1 MKGLVKYIRES
12 CIEQTL
18 LLLESLGTN
27 DILKEMTL
35 EEVSMS
41 EMDNIFYGEY
51 FDLNDLG
58 GMPAPEYIGGYKL
71 SKHYKMTFRNIPIA
85 VFGILSFNDLR
96 NNSRNVSSLIEF
108 YDKYEEGDDEDE
120 DGTLFG
126 LLLKWG
132 ILLYDS
138 VYNITSRQKLYT
150 NLKTFKNSN
159 NVLKMLSNMESSE
172 NYDLLDSFFKKSDA
186 DSVLKSFVGDIVKK
200 TFYVSYLHISKIAK
214 QQLDL
219 GVTSVLKAFT
229 TKFKE
234 MVMQNKIEAIMA
246 VGKDARTAKMYEKV
260 LGMKQVNQSDVSD
273 FENNIDEFPSALS
286 DWIDEELFENFVYMS
301 THSYMATH

>member
-1 MKGLVKYIRES
+1 
-12 CIEQTL
+12 
-18 LLLESLGTN
+18 
-27 DILKEMTL
+27 MTL

-138 VYNITSRQKLYT
+138 VYNITSRPKLYT

-159 NVLKMLSNMESSE
+159 NALKMLSNMESSE

-229 TKFKE
+229 ITCSERYKVFSL
-234 MVMQNKIEAIMA
+234 V
-246 VGKDARTAKMYEKV
+246 YE
-260 LGMKQVNQSDVSD
+260 
-273 FENNIDEFPSALS
+273 
-286 DWIDEELFENFVYMS
+286 
-301 THSYMATH
+301 

>member
-1 MKGLVKYIRES
+1 MKGLVKYIRQS

-51 FDLNDLG
+51 FDLNDLD

-85 VFGILSFNDLR
+85 VFGILPFNDLR
-96 NNSRNVSSLIEF
+96 NNSRNVSNLSEF
-108 YDKYEEGDDEDE
+108 YDKYEEDDDEDE
-120 DGTLFG
+120 DGTLFD

-138 VYNITSRQKLYT
+138 VYNITSRPKLYT
-150 NLKTFKNSN
+150 NLKIFKNSTN
-159 NVLKMLSNMESSE
+159 ALKMLSNMESSE
-172 NYDLLDSFFKKSDA
+172 KYDLLDSFFKK
-186 DSVLKSFVGDIVKK
+186 K
-200 TFYVSYLHISKIAK
+200 
-214 QQLDL
+214 
-219 GVTSVLKAFT
+219 
-229 TKFKE
+229 
-234 MVMQNKIEAIMA
+234 
-246 VGKDARTAKMYEKV
+246 
-260 LGMKQVNQSDVSD
+260 
-273 FENNIDEFPSALS
+273 
-286 DWIDEELFENFVYMS
+286 
-301 THSYMATH
+301 

>member
-41 EMDNIFYGEY
+41 EIDNIFYGEY

-85 VFGILSFNDLR
+85 VFGILPFNDLR
-96 NNSRNVSSLIEF
+96 NNSRNVSSLSEF
-108 YDKYEEGDDEDE
+108 YDKYEEGDDED
-120 DGTLFG
+120 DTLFG

-138 VYNITSRQKLYT
+138 VYNITSRT
-150 NLKTFKNSN
+150 
-159 NVLKMLSNMESSE
+159 
-172 NYDLLDSFFKKSDA
+172 
-186 DSVLKSFVGDIVKK
+186 
-200 TFYVSYLHISKIAK
+200 
-214 QQLDL
+214 
-219 GVTSVLKAFT
+219 
-229 TKFKE
+229 
-234 MVMQNKIEAIMA
+234 
-246 VGKDARTAKMYEKV
+246 
-260 LGMKQVNQSDVSD
+260 
-273 FENNIDEFPSALS
+273 
-286 DWIDEELFENFVYMS
+286 
-301 THSYMATH
+301 

>member
-71 SKHYKMTFRNIPIA
+71 SKHYKMAFRNIPIA
-85 VFGILSFNDLR
+85 VFGILPFNDLR
-96 NNSRNVSSLIEF
+96 NNSRNVSSLSEF
-108 YDKYEEGDDEDE
+108 YDKYEEGDDE

-150 NLKTFKNSN
+150 NLKIFKNSTN
-159 NVLKMLSNMESSE
+159 ALKILSNMESSE

-186 DSVLKSFVGDIVKK
+186 DYVLKSFVGDIVKK

-260 LGMKQVNQSDVSD
+260 LGMKQVNQSDLAD
-273 FENNIDEFPSALS
+273 FENKIDEFPSALS
-286 DWIDEELFENFVYMS
+286 QWIDEELFENFVYMS
-301 THSYMATH
+301 TRSYMATH

>member
-35 EEVSMS
+35 EEVSMP
-41 EMDNIFYGEY
+41 EMDNIFDGEY
-51 FDLNDLG
+51 FDLNDLVG
-58 GMPAPEYIGGYKL
+58 HVPSPEYIGGYKL

-96 NNSRNVSSLIEF
+96 NNSRNVSNLSEF
-108 YDKYEEGDDEDE
+108 YDKYEEGDDED
-120 DGTLFG
+120 GTLFS

-132 ILLYDS
+132 TLLYDS
-138 VYNITSRQKLYT
+138 VYNITLRPKLYT
-150 NLKTFKNSN
+150 NLKIFKNSTN
-159 NVLKMLSNMESSE
+159 ALKMLSNMESSE

-186 DSVLKSFVGDIVKK
+186 NPVLKSFVGDIVKK

-234 MVMQNKIEAIMA
+234 MVLQNKIEAIMA

-260 LGMKQVNQSDVSD
+260 LGMKQVNQSDLAD

-286 DWIDEELFENFVYMS
+286 QWIDEELFENFVYMS
-301 THSYMATH
+301 TRSYMASH